1 MAGRGIGCLE
11 VIGLLLAQR
20 GGTQQ
25 AEHAVNPIE
34 RRAQLV
40 AHIGQEAAFA
50 PAGAFGLDLRFPKVI
65 GQLLRFGLGP
75 HPPLVLQG
83 KHSQRHRQQQH
94 DQGADHQYAHIA
106 LQPLVA
112 LQGRLARPPGR
123 SLAGDVDDLGRQA
136 VGQLAQAL

>member
-20 GGTQQ
+20 GGAQQ

-83 KHSQRHRQQQH
+83 KHPQRDR
-94 DQGADHQYAHIA
+94 
-106 LQPLVA
+106 
-112 LQGRLARPPGR
+112 
-123 SLAGDVDDLGRQA
+123 
-136 VGQLAQAL
+136 